1 MILLGVNI
9 DHVATLRQARYRD
22 EESIHGGFI
31 EPDPAAMAWLAE
43 EAGADGI
50 TMHVREDR
58 RHVQAE
64 DVIRY
69 QEKKKTRLNLE
80 TSMSLEMVQLA
91 QEISPESVCLVP
103 ENRKEVTTEGGLDV
117 RGNIERANEV
127 VRELVQN
134 GIPVSMFIDPDPDQ
148 LEACAEIGAP
158 WVELHTGSF
167 ARAWYDQEKREL
179 ELSTLRE
186 GMRIGVELGLRVNA
200 GHGINY
206 ENVEGAK
213 TLESIYE
220 FNIGHSIISRS
231 IRTGLQESVQKMR
244 SLLNG

>member
-22 EESIHGGFI
+22 ESNTHGGFV

-50 TMHVREDR
+50 TMHIREDR
-58 RHVQAE
+58 RHVQVE

-69 QEKKKTRLNLE
+69 QEKRRTRLNLE
-80 TSMSLEMVQLA
+80 ISLAEEMVNLA
-91 QEISPESVCLVP
+91 LKLKPESVCLVP

-117 RGNIERANEV
+117 VGQLERA
-127 VRELVQN
+127 REAVSVLSAA
-134 GIPVSMFIDPDPDQ
+134 GIPSSMFIDPDTSQ
-148 LEACAEIGAP
+148 LEASAKIGAP

-167 ARAWYDQEKREL
+167 ARAWDSKNRGHPEL
-179 ELSTLRE
+179 EHLRR
-186 GMRIGVELGLRVNA
+186 GMEAGISLGLRVNA

-206 ENVEGAK
+206 QNIEGARSLK
-213 TLESIYE
+213 EVFE

-231 IRTGLQESVQKMR
+231 VNTGLYEAVQKMKAI
-244 SLLNG
+244 LNE

>member
-22 EESIHGGFI
+22 EEETFGNFI
-31 EPDPAAMAWLAE
+31 EPDPAEMAWLAE
-43 EAGADGI
+43 DAGADGI
-50 TMHVREDR
+50 TMHIREDR
-58 RHVQAE
+58 RHVQLE
-64 DVIRY
+64 DVQRY
-69 QEKKKTRLNLE
+69 QEKMKTRLNLE

-91 QEISPESVCLVP
+91 HEIRPESVCLVP

-127 VRELVQN
+127 VRELLQN
-134 GIPVSMFIDPDPDQ
+134 GMPVSMFIDPDPDQ

-158 WVELHTGSF
+158 WVELHTGRF
-167 ARAWYDQEKREL
+167 ARAWYDLEKRED
-179 ELSTLRE
+179 ELNTLKDS
-186 GMRIGVELGLRVNA
+186 MKIGLELGLRVNA

-206 ENVEGAK
+206 DNVQGAK

-231 IRTGLQESVQKMR
+231 VRTGLEESVQKMR
-244 SLLNG
+244 SLLNE

>member
-22 EESIHGGFI
+22 EENTFGGFV
-31 EPDPAAMAWLAE
+31 EPDPAHMAWLAE
-43 EAGADGI
+43 DAGADGI

-58 RHVQAE
+58 RHVQVE
-64 DVIRY
+64 DVQRY
-69 QEKKKTRLNLE
+69 QEKMKTRLNLE

-91 QEISPESVCLVP
+91 QEINPDSVCLVP

-117 RGNIERANEV
+117 CGNIERANEV
-127 VRELVQN
+127 VRELLQN
-134 GIPVSMFIDPDPDQ
+134 GIPVSMFIDPDPHQ
-148 LEACAEIGAP
+148 LEACAKIGAP

-167 ARAWYDQEKREL
+167 ARAWCDSERREE
-179 ELSTLRE
+179 ELSILRE
-186 GMRIGVELGLRVNA
+186 GMRVGLELGLRVNA

-231 IRTGLQESVQKMR
+231 LNTGLVESVKKMR
-244 SLLNG
+244 TLLN

>member
-1 MILLGVNI
+1 MILLGVNV

-22 EESIHGGFI
+22 ETQSFGGFI
-31 EPDPAAMAWLAE
+31 EPDPAKMAWLAE

-50 TMHVREDR
+50 TMHIREDR
-58 RHVQAE
+58 RHVQTE
-64 DVIRY
+64 DVQRY
-69 QEKKKTRLNLE
+69 QEKMKTRLNLE

-91 QEISPESVCLVP
+91 QEIRPDSVCLVP

-117 RGNIERANEV
+117 RGNIERAHEV
-127 VRELVQN
+127 VRELIQN

-148 LEACAEIGAP
+148 LTACAEIGAP

-167 ARAWYDQEKREL
+167 ARSWYDSEKREI
-179 ELSTLRE
+179 ELNILKE

-213 TLESIYE
+213 TLDAVYE

-231 IRTGLQESVQKMR
+231 LTTGLVESVQSMR
-244 SLLNG
+244 RMLNE

>member
-1 MILLGVNI
+1 MILLGVNV

-22 EESIHGGFI
+22 ESNTHGGFV

-50 TMHVREDR
+50 TMHIREDR
-58 RHVQAE
+58 RHVQVE

-69 QEKKKTRLNLE
+69 QEKRRTRLNLE
-80 TSMSLEMVQLA
+80 ISLAEEMVNLA
-91 QEISPESVCLVP
+91 LELKPESVCLVP

-117 RGNIERANEV
+117 VGQLERA
-127 VRELVQN
+127 REAVGVLSAA
-134 GIPVSMFIDPDPDQ
+134 GIPSSMFIDPDTSQ
-148 LEACAEIGAP
+148 LEASAKIGAP

-167 ARAWYDQEKREL
+167 ARAWYSKNRGQPEL
-179 ELSTLRE
+179 EHLHL
-186 GMRIGVELGLRVNA
+186 GMEVGTSLGLRVNA

-206 ENVEGAK
+206 QNIEGARSLK
-213 TLESIYE
+213 KVFE

-231 IRTGLQESVQKMR
+231 MNTGLFEAVQKMKAI
-244 SLLNG
+244 LNE

>member
-22 EESIHGGFI
+22 EEETYGGFI
-31 EPDPAAMAWLAE
+31 EPDPAQMAWLAE

-50 TMHVREDR
+50 TMHIREDR
-58 RHVQAE
+58 RHVQLE
-64 DVIRY
+64 DVQRY
-69 QEKKKTRLNLE
+69 QEKMKTRLNLE

-91 QEISPESVCLVP
+91 QEVHPESVCLVP

-127 VRELVQN
+127 VRELLQN
-134 GIPVSMFIDPDPDQ
+134 GIPVSMFIDPDEKQ
-148 LEACAEIGAP
+148 LEASAEIGSP

-167 ARAWYDQEKREL
+167 ARAWYEQSDRMREL
-179 ELSTLRE
+179 AILEK
-186 GMRIGVELGLRVNA
+186 GMEFGISLGLRVNA

-206 ENVEGAK
+206 DNVEGAK
-213 TLESIYE
+213 QLGQVYE

-231 IRTGLQESVQKMR
+231 ITHGLEEAVQTMR
-244 SLLNG
+244 ALLNK

>member
-1 MILLGVNI
+1 MILLGVNV

-22 EESIHGGFI
+22 ETQSFGGFI
-31 EPDPAAMAWLAE
+31 EPDPAKMAWLAE

-50 TMHVREDR
+50 TMHIREDR
-58 RHVQAE
+58 RHVQTE
-64 DVIRY
+64 DVQRY
-69 QEKKKTRLNLE
+69 QEKMKTRLNLE

-91 QEISPESVCLVP
+91 QEIRPDSVCLVP

-117 RGNIERANEV
+117 RGNIERAHEV
-127 VRELVQN
+127 VRELIQN

-148 LEACAEIGAP
+148 LGACAEIGAP

-167 ARAWYDQEKREL
+167 ARSWYDSEKREI
-179 ELSTLRE
+179 ELNILKE
-186 GMRIGVELGLRVNA
+186 GLRIGVELGLRVNA

-213 TLESIYE
+213 TLDAVYE

-231 IRTGLQESVQKMR
+231 ITTGLVESVQSMR
-244 SLLNG
+244 RMLNE

>member
-1 MILLGVNI
+1 MILLGVNV

-22 EESIHGGFI
+22 EDQSFGGFI
-31 EPDPAAMAWLAE
+31 EPDPAKMAWLAE

-50 TMHVREDR
+50 TMHIREDR
-58 RHVQAE
+58 RHVQTE
-64 DVIRY
+64 DVQRY
-69 QEKKKTRLNLE
+69 QEKMKTRLNLE

-91 QEISPESVCLVP
+91 QEIRPDSVCLVP

-117 RGNIERANEV
+117 RGNIERAHEV
-127 VRELVQN
+127 VRELIQN

-148 LEACAEIGAP
+148 LGACAEIGAP

-167 ARAWYDQEKREL
+167 ARSWYDSEKREI
-179 ELSTLRE
+179 ELNILKE

-213 TLESIYE
+213 TLDAVYE

-231 IRTGLQESVQKMR
+231 LTTGLVESVQSMR
-244 SLLNG
+244 RMLNE

>member
-22 EESIHGGFI
+22 EAETFGGFI

-43 EAGADGI
+43 DAGADGI

-58 RHVQAE
+58 RHVQVE
-64 DVIRY
+64 DVQRY
-69 QEKKKTRLNLE
+69 QEKMKTRLNLE

-117 RGNIERANEV
+117 RGNMERASEV

-148 LEACAEIGAP
+148 LEASAEIGAP

-167 ARAWYDQEKREL
+167 ARAWYDSESRQREL
-179 ELSTLRE
+179 DVLSE
-186 GMRIGVELGLRVNA
+186 GIRIVTELGLRVNA

-206 ENVEGAK
+206 ENVEGARK
-213 TLESIYE
+213 LASIYE

-231 IRTGLQESVQKMR
+231 LTTGLVESVQKMK
-244 SLLNG
+244 SLLNE

>member
-22 EESIHGGFI
+22 EESTHGGFV
-31 EPDPAAMAWLAE
+31 EPDPAVMAWLAE

-58 RHVQAE
+58 RHVQVE
-64 DVIRY
+64 DVQRY
-69 QEKKKTRLNLE
+69 QEKMKTRLNLE

-91 QEISPESVCLVP
+91 QEICPESVCLVP

-117 RGNIERANEV
+117 RANIERANEV

-167 ARAWYDQEKREL
+167 ARAWHDLEKREL
-179 ELSTLRE
+179 ELSILRE
-186 GMRIGVELGLRVNA
+186 GMRIGLELGLRVNA

-213 TLESIYE
+213 NLESIYE

>member
-1 MILLGVNI
+1 MILLGVNV

-22 EESIHGGFI
+22 EVNTFGGFV
-31 EPDPAAMAWLAE
+31 EPDPAQMAWLAE
-43 EAGADGI
+43 ESGADGI
-50 TMHVREDR
+50 TMHIREDR
-58 RHVQAE
+58 RHVQTE
-64 DVIRY
+64 DVQRY
-69 QEKKKTRLNLE
+69 QENMKTRLNLE
-80 TSMSLEMVQLA
+80 TSMALEMVQLA
-91 QEISPESVCLVP
+91 QEINPESVCLVP

-117 RGNIERANEV
+117 RGNIERAHEV
-127 VRELVQN
+127 VRELLQN
-134 GIPVSMFIDPDPDQ
+134 GIPVSMVIDPDPAQ

-167 ARAWYDQEKREL
+167 ARAWYDPAQREV
-179 ELSTLRE
+179 ELKTLHE

-213 TLESIYE
+213 SLSSVYE

-231 IRTGLQESVQKMR
+231 LTTGLAESVQKMR
-244 SLLNG
+244 SLLNE

>member
-22 EESIHGGFI
+22 ESNTHGGFV

-50 TMHVREDR
+50 TMHIREDR
-58 RHVQAE
+58 RHVQVE

-69 QEKKKTRLNLE
+69 QEKRRTRLNLE
-80 TSMSLEMVQLA
+80 ISLAEEMVNLA
-91 QEISPESVCLVP
+91 LKLKPESVCLVP

-117 RGNIERANEV
+117 VGQLERA
-127 VRELVQN
+127 REAVSVLSAA
-134 GIPVSMFIDPDPDQ
+134 GIPSSMFIDPDTSQ
-148 LEACAEIGAP
+148 LEASAKIGAP

-167 ARAWYDQEKREL
+167 ARAWYSENRGQPEL
-179 ELSTLRE
+179 EHLHR
-186 GMRIGVELGLRVNA
+186 GMEVGTSLGLRVNA

-206 ENVEGAK
+206 QNIEGARSLK
-213 TLESIYE
+213 EVFE

-231 IRTGLQESVQKMR
+231 VNTGLYEAVQKMKAI
-244 SLLNG
+244 LNE

>member
-22 EESIHGGFI
+22 EEETFGGFI
-31 EPDPAAMAWLAE
+31 EPDPAEMAWVAE

-58 RHVQAE
+58 RHVQVE
-64 DVIRY
+64 DVKRY
-69 QEKKKTRLNLE
+69 QEKMKTRLNLE
-80 TSMSLEMVQLA
+80 ISMSLEMVQIA
-91 QEISPESVCLVP
+91 QEIQPESVCLVP

-117 RGNIERANEV
+117 RGNIERAHEV
-127 VRELVQN
+127 VRELTQN

-148 LEACAEIGAP
+148 LEASAEIGAP

-167 ARAWYDQEKREL
+167 ARAWYNPEKRDL
-179 ELSTLRE
+179 ELNTLRE

-231 IRTGLQESVQKMR
+231 LRTGLAESVQKMR
-244 SLLNG
+244 SLLNE